1 MSRDE
6 ILAEVW
12 RNRETDAALHHNS
25 LKEMVAD
32 LRERQRRSDCRL
44 VNRRTAVRYKPDSTE
59 SCRADQANAAP

>member
-6 ILAEVW
+6 SIAEVW

-32 LRERQRRSDCRL
+32 LCERQRRFDCRL
-44 VNRRTAVRYKPDSTE
+44 VDRRTAVRSRPDSTE
-59 SCRADQANAAP
+59 SCRADQANAAS